1 VIGEQAQPMMLE
13 RLMAAAD
20 ASPLRPALWFGGRS
34 ITYRQLQRHVQRTA
48 QALAYSGLTP
58 GKTLALV
65 LPTGPAVVIYSFAAH
80 ACGAAIALFDPSIGA
95 DGLTNGLKACGARF
109 AVTLDQQELLERGQ
123 HLLAAQC
130 VDRILVVSRAA
141 HLPFGP
147 ATARRFVALLRGGG
161 PAAGTVPG
169 LVYERD
175 VLREVRRAARD
186 QKASP
191 KENVVVAPIDPAA
204 VAVQLVTQ
212 LSDGHRIA
220 SLTQAMIAASVDQL
234 TGSLPLLVPEQERVL
249 ALVLVSSPVAIAA
262 ALNLAVAKAGQLICV
277 PDVTQKNLLNAIKR
291 TRPTLI
297 VGNSAQL
304 AAMAAHSALGPA
316 HFSDLKL
323 ILNLDWDKPSG
334 LLEALARLSS
344 APVLSCYAIDSVGA
358 VVAIGSTGLAQ
369 PPTAVGRVVSHT
381 KLVVRDLGDLQ
392 RVVGPGERGELCV
405 GGPQIVT
412 PHDLTRVHMGGG
424 GGDDDRAFVDGLLRT
439 GDLGAVDLE
448 GNVFL
453 VDRIED
459 MIVAAGYL
467 IYPRRIE
474 AALREYPGVENACVI
489 GIGDKRRGQAPKA
502 FVVLKRG
509 IAVTER
515 DLRLHLA
522 SRVSKIEMPSDI
534 DFCTA
539 LPSLP
544 SGTVDKARLRAQALA
559 QNQAR

>member
-13 RLMAAAD
+13 RLMGAAE
-20 ASPLRPALWFGGRS
+20 ASPQRPALWFGGRS
-34 ITYRQLQRHVQRTA
+34 ITYRQLQRQVQRTA
-48 QALAYSGLTP
+48 QALAYLGLAP
-58 GKTLALV
+58 GETLALA
-65 LPTGPAVVIYSFAAH
+65 LPNGPAVVIYTFAAH

-95 DGLTNGLKACGARF
+95 DGLTNRLKACGARF
-109 AVTLDQQELLERGQ
+109 VVTLDQQGLLERGQ

-141 HLPFGP
+141 HLPFAP
-147 ATARRFVALLRGGG
+147 ATARRLFTLMRGGG
-161 PAAGTVPG
+161 PAAGSVPG

-175 VLREVRRAARD
+175 ALREVRRAARD

-204 VAVQLVTQ
+204 VAIQLVTQ

-234 TGSLPLLVPEQERVL
+234 IGFLPPLTPVQVRI
-249 ALVLVSSPVAIAA
+249 LVLVPLSSPVAMTA
-262 ALNLAVAKAGQLICV
+262 ALNLAVAQAGQLICL
-277 PDVTQKNLLNAIKR
+277 PDVTPKAVLTAIKR

-304 AAMAAHSALGPA
+304 SAMAAHTSLGPA

-323 ILNLDWDKPSG
+323 ILNLDWDRPSG

-344 APVLSCYAIDSVGA
+344 APVLSCYAVDSVGA
-358 VVAIGSTGLAQ
+358 LIAIGSTGLAQ
-369 PPTAVGRVVSHT
+369 PPTAVGRALSHT

-412 PHDLTRVHMGGG
+412 PHNLSRVHMGGG
-424 GGDDDRAFVDGLLRT
+424 DGDDARAFVDGLLRT
-439 GDLGAVDLE
+439 GDLGAVDIE
-448 GNVFL
+448 GHVFL

-474 AALREYPGVENACVI
+474 TALREHPGVSDVCVI
-489 GIGDKRRGQAPKA
+489 GVGDPRRGQAPKA

-539 LPSLP
+539 LPRLP
-544 SGTVDKARLRAQALA
+544 SGTADKATLRAQVLA
-559 QNQAR
+559 QTQGR